1 MKFIHTADLHLDSK
15 IEGIPTEKS
24 KLRREEILRTFER
37 LVNFATDNQVKA
49 IIIAGDMFDGAKIT
63 IKAKERVVQCIKN
76 HPNIDFLYV
85 SGNHDKTNVFCDENN
100 TLKNFIT
107 FNDEWKSVRYQD
119 VCITGVAL
127 NGLNQNTIY
136 DTLKLDEND
145 INIVVMHGQ
154 IIGYKSQEKAE
165 TISIPNL
172 KDKNIDYL
180 ALGHIHSYADGAIDN
195 RGKYA
200 YSGCLDGRGF
210 DELGEKGFVLIDTE
224 NNALQTTFV
233 PFSSRILYEFDFNV
247 EDFSSNYDLS
257 EKIVN
262 DLQANAKE
270 NSLIKV
276 VLKGGRK
283 LDFFLDVFSLEKRLN
298 EKFFFVKVVD
308 KTELKVCADDY
319 AFDKS
324 VKGEFVRA
332 VWESDLSDEEKN
344 KIITCGLSA
353 LKGEEI

>member
-24 KLRREEILRTFER
+24 KTRREDILRSFER
-37 LVNFATDNQVKA
+37 LVEFATKNDVKA
-49 IIIAGDMFDGAKIT
+49 IIIAGDMFDGTKIT

-85 SGNHDKTNVFCDENN
+85 SGNHDKTNVFCDENLTFN
-100 TLKNFIT
+100 NFIT
-107 FNDEWKSVRYQD
+107 FNDEWKSVKYGN

-127 NGLNQNTIY
+127 NGVNQGAVYDLLN
-136 DTLKLDEND
+136 LDESD
-145 INIVVMHGQ
+145 LNIVVMHGQ
-154 IIGYKSQEKAE
+154 IVGYKSQEKAE
-165 TISIPNL
+165 IISIPSL
-172 KDKNIDYL
+172 KNKNIDYL
-180 ALGHIHSYADGAIDN
+180 ALGHIHSFSEGVIDN

-224 NNALQTTFV
+224 DNKLTTKFI
-233 PFSSRILYEFDFNV
+233 PFSSRILYEFTFNIS
-247 EDFSSNYDLS
+247 DFSSYYQLS
-257 EKIVN
+257 EKIIK
-262 DLQANAKE
+262 DLQQNVSE

-276 VLKGGRK
+276 VLNGERK
-283 LDFFLDVFSLEKRLN
+283 LDFFLDTFSLDKRLN
-298 EKFFFVKVVD
+298 EHFFFVKVVD
-308 KTELKVCADDY
+308 KTQLKVSVEDY
-319 AFDKS
+319 EFDKS

-332 VWESDLSDEEKN
+332 VWESDLSVEEKN
-344 KIITCGLSA
+344 KVITCGLSA